1 METIFIKE
9 KVKNLQ
15 MDIEELQDLVADRE
29 AEIESHMKQADRDL
43 SKENRKEIH
52 VENIKMTKELSTLR
66 HELDEANS
74 KIELS
79 EEKLAKNEDE
89 KTKLERRLNEM
100 LQKSPEELKEMNL
113 AIFTELELTRKDRQT
128 AEVKLNRLETSIH
141 AQGTELLR
149 LKKERER
156 LLKRLHDAERSSGAA
171 TRSAANLESE
181 GSKMMEAVANAEER
195 AEKAEGLMSDLKRK
209 IVIQTEDNRR
219 LESQMDQL
227 KVIQCESDRE
237 KLQIEAKL
245 REVEFK
251 HEAVQEI
258 ISTTVSL

>member
-1 METIFIKE
+1 M
-9 KVKNLQ
+9 
-15 MDIEELQDLVADRE
+15 
-29 AEIESHMKQADRDL
+29 
-43 SKENRKEIH
+43 
-52 VENIKMTKELSTLR
+52 
-66 HELDEANS
+66 
-74 KIELS
+74 
-79 EEKLAKNEDE
+79 
-89 KTKLERRLNEM
+89 
-100 LQKSPEELKEMNL
+100 
-113 AIFTELELTRKDRQT
+113 
-128 AEVKLNRLETSIH
+128 
-141 AQGTELLR
+141 
-149 LKKERER
+149 
-156 LLKRLHDAERSSGAA
+156 HDAERSSGAA

-251 HEAVQEI
+251 HEAVQENYFKFQNVM
-258 ISTTVSL
+258 SFNLGG